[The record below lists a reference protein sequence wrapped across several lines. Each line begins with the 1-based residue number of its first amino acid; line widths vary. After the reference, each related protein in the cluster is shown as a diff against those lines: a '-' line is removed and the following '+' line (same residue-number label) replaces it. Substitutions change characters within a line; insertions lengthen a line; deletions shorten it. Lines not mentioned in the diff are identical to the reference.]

1 MNLLKLILESKDFR
15 KSLEDELNVNF
26 SKYNPGLHIGMYS
39 KDRPDD
45 DPLKDKGFGTITF
58 RYRDDLPQ
66 ELFEKA
72 IAIVERLGGEVTGKR
87 NQYEAEP
94 GERDYYP
101 TIKFSFSV

>member
-1 MNLLKLILESKDFR
+1 MNLLKLILENKDFR

-58 RYRDDLPQ
+58 RYRDDLPK
-66 ELFEKA
+66 ELFNKA
-72 IAIVERLGGEVTGKR
+72 IAIVERLGGEITSKV

-94 GERDYYP
+94 GERDFYP
-101 TIKFSFSV
+101 TIKFNFSA